1 MKIKFLIASLC
12 FIFLASCDSNNS
24 SSSSNG
30 GSNYTPSYE
39 PEYFTEDAP
48 EQSICGNC
56 NGNGGWYDAYGRIL
70 YCPICHGAGT
80 TIIFKS
86 RQGYFAE
93 CSHHSY
99 CKLYHRTSAGD
110 SYCSVC
116 KCLRS
121 SHVRRYR

>member
-56 NGNGGWYDAYGRIL
+56 NGRYSTRKRPTNLGPRL
-70 YCPICHGAGT
+70 T
-80 TIIFKS
+80 Q
-86 RQGYFAE
+86 RAE
-93 CSHHSY
+93 KHSQPF
-99 CKLYHRTSAGD
+99 
-110 SYCSVC
+110 
-116 KCLRS
+116 
-121 SHVRRYR
+121 